1 MLYITLT
8 ISRIFGAYNFKT
20 CNTFESLLSLY
31 EKIANKKAF
40 LKEAYRRL
48 PTVLASIGTRCQHL
62 VGRGPQAKK
71 FEQVSSLVHQM
82 LLPEG

>member
-40 LKEAYRRL
+40 LKEAYRS
-48 PTVLASIGTRCQHL
+48 LADRTCFNR
-62 VGRGPQAKK
+62 
-71 FEQVSSLVHQM
+71 HQM
-82 LLPEG
+82 SALGGEGSSSEKV